1 MKPTYPIL
9 FLLIIFSHF
18 LSAQKTNEVF
28 SGCGTDQLLHNDEKL
43 LGDQKK
49 LDLDAYTYISTR
61 VKSQHK
67 SLTTYTIPVVV
78 HIVHQGGSE
87 NISDA
92 QVQTAIANFN
102 TIYSK
107 NSGEQIQFCLAQTD
121 PNGNPTTGITR
132 NFSSLTTE
140 TMEVHDIALKDLNRW
155 PPTCYLN
162 IWIVKEILSL
172 SSGSGVAGYAYFPS
186 AHGLNMDGLVI
197 EAQYFGVSLQYDAIG
212 AHEVGHYFGLYHT
225 FEGGCS
231 NFNCLQEGDNVCDT
245 PPDQTTF
252 ASCIPPTNSCSTDA
266 DDTGIYNPYTAD
278 VSDNSENYMD
288 YATISCYLN
297 FTGEQYFRMNYFL
310 ANVRSS
316 LLNCNSCASSCP
328 APVTANITT
337 PSTSTNITT
346 TSSVNFVGTVSNSSS
361 YQWYI
366 NTNTIL
372 GTALSVSY
380 TFNTP
385 GLYWMKF
392 KAITANPS
400 SCSNDIDSIL
410 INVQDILTPPSTDS
424 IIAPDTI
431 CVNQSFTVTNTNTA
445 STYYWN
451 FCSGNVNT
459 TPVATN
465 LGNPGGLLQL
475 PVFTQIYKDAGNY
488 YMFVTNNQPG
498 TPSSLV
504 RLHFGSSLSSMP
516 TTVNLGNP
524 NNALPDGYL
533 QDLKIVNENGHY
545 YGIVT
550 GGWANG
556 GNGTTTASPRMVRL
570 DFGNS
575 LMNTPTAAT
584 LGNIGSWNYPQN
596 LEIFQSGGNYYGFVL
611 DVNGNTVSRL
621 DFGNSI
627 SNTPTHTTL
636 PNISSLNYPAGLSI
650 INYQNNWYGYIV
662 NLGIVGTNSIT
673 VLNFGNSLTNI
684 PTEVTV
690 NTSTTINTPCA
701 ISVIPDCGGLS
712 GIIGTYQQD
721 HLITLNFPN
730 GPVGT
735 IVTTDL
741 GNIANV
747 NHPVSFNRYR
757 VADTLFTFVPN
768 AGNNTISRLEF
779 LSCTNSSIPSSTLQ
793 NPPPI
798 SFNSPGI
805 YEITLTTD
813 ETLITESTICKQV
826 VVIDCN
832 CPILTISNDT
842 TICTGASVILTTTG
856 ASTYSWLPSTGLN
869 AITGAVVIAT
879 PTVTTTYT
887 VIGTTLGP
895 ELVFNNDFSLGNVG
909 FINDYTY
916 MQLGYTAGT
925 YFVGND
931 LYTNNPNP
939 QWSGHTNPVSDMY
952 STFQYAN
959 VVSTLWEQTVNN
971 LQQNV
976 NYTFSFWSSRGAAG
990 PQYKRGHYEVHFIG
1004 DVTGDVVVSDFLA
1017 IQTVQS
1023 TWFWDESPSV
1033 IWNSQGNNTVTI
1045 RIKNVETNGDGNQ
1058 YGIDDISLKLICKD
1072 TAITT
1077 VTVNDSNTGGILQLG
1092 NDISLCL
1099 SGTHTF
1105 DAGAGFK
1112 EYTWQDGSTNQTF
1125 TAFGVG
1131 KYWVTVKN
1139 FCSSFVQS
1147 DTALITLAP
1156 TPSLELGN
1164 DTIFC
1169 SGESIQLNYSSTGT
1183 FSTFQWSPAS
1193 GLSCTNCANP
1203 VARPLATTKYYLSAS
1218 TSKGCTNMDS
1228 ISINIKKAVNP
1239 DSDIQTANIFS
1250 PNNDGINDVFKI
1262 TTAEIFNCK
1271 IYNRWGLLMFESANP
1286 NSSWNGKN
1294 LKGVDCTDG
1303 VYYYLITAK
1312 DECGKEFDLKGFI
1325 ELIR

>member
-28 SGCGTDQLLHNDEKL
+28 SGCGTDQLLYNDEKL

-288 YATISCYLN
+288 YATLSCYNN

-316 LLNCNSCASSCP
+316 LLNCNGCGLPCP

-361 YQWYI
+361 YQWYLVP
-366 NTNTIL
+366 NTIL
-372 GTALSVSY
+372 SNNLSFNY
-380 TFNTP
+380 TFNSV
-385 GLYWMKF
+385 GNYWMKF
-392 KAITANPS
+392 RALSSNNLICNDGVDSVLIVVTEPSIS
-400 SCSNDIDSIL
+400 SCAGSLELNATNSTVLLPSNTENISATGFTWEYWFKLNTDIGSPTSPRIL
-410 INVQDILTPPSTDS
+410 MNASDMTGGEDITFGIGWSNPATLEYLVFNVDPPSNSGSPINYAVSYKPPGGFVKDIWYHAAGVMDYNNHISKLFLNGQLVGTLNQPLFQPLNSSTRNSSSWPAPVSLGWDAAIGGSIPAPSANLDEVRVWKSVRSDAEILSNYNTCLTGNETNLLVYYRLNQTTGSLTDDATTNQNDGTIKNGATWS
-424 IIAPDTI
+424 TQEPVYAGSLCSAGCSPCAVIVVSSDTVL
-431 CVNQSFTVTNTNTA
+431 CLGTSATLTA
-445 STYYWN
+445 SGATTYSWLPTI
-451 FCSGNVNT
+451 GLNT
-459 TPVATN
+459 T
-465 LGNPGGLLQL
+465 
-475 PVFTQIYKDAGNY
+475 
-488 YMFVTNNQPG
+488 
-498 TPSSLV
+498 
-504 RLHFGSSLSSMP
+504 
-516 TTVNLGNP
+516 
-524 NNALPDGYL
+524 
-533 QDLKIVNENGHY
+533 
-545 YGIVT
+545 
-550 GGWANG
+550 
-556 GNGTTTASPRMVRL
+556 
-570 DFGNS
+570 
-575 LMNTPTAAT
+575 
-584 LGNIGSWNYPQN
+584 
-596 LEIFQSGGNYYGFVL
+596 
-611 DVNGNTVSRL
+611 
-621 DFGNSI
+621 
-627 SNTPTHTTL
+627 
-636 PNISSLNYPAGLSI
+636 
-650 INYQNNWYGYIV
+650 
-662 NLGIVGTNSIT
+662 
-673 VLNFGNSLTNI
+673 
-684 PTEVTV
+684 
-690 NTSTTINTPCA
+690 
-701 ISVIPDCGGLS
+701 
-712 GIIGTYQQD
+712 
-721 HLITLNFPN
+721 
-730 GPVGT
+730 
-735 IVTTDL
+735 
-741 GNIANV
+741 
-747 NHPVSFNRYR
+747 
-757 VADTLFTFVPN
+757 
-768 AGNNTISRLEF
+768 
-779 LSCTNSSIPSSTLQ
+779 
-793 NPPPI
+793 
-798 SFNSPGI
+798 
-805 YEITLTTD
+805 
-813 ETLITESTICKQV
+813 
-826 VVIDCN
+826 
-832 CPILTISNDT
+832 
-842 TICTGASVILTTTG
+842 TGASVI
-856 ASTYSWLPSTGLN
+856 
-869 AITGAVVIAT
+869 AT
-879 PTVTTTYT
+879 PTITTTYT
-887 VIGTTLGP
+887 VIGT
-895 ELVFNNDFSLGNVG
+895 
-909 FINDYTY
+909 
-916 MQLGYTAGT
+916 
-925 YFVGND
+925 
-931 LYTNNPNP
+931 
-939 QWSGHTNPVSDMY
+939 
-952 STFQYAN
+952 
-959 VVSTLWEQTVNN
+959 
-971 LQQNV
+971 
-976 NYTFSFWSSRGAAG
+976 
-990 PQYKRGHYEVHFIG
+990 
-1004 DVTGDVVVSDFLA
+1004 
-1017 IQTVQS
+1017 
-1023 TWFWDESPSV
+1023 
-1033 IWNSQGNNTVTI
+1033 NSNCN
-1045 RIKNVETNGDGNQ
+1045 
-1058 YGIDDISLKLICKD
+1058 D
-1072 TAITT
+1072 TAT
-1077 VTVNDSNTGGILQLG
+1077 VTVVINNTSSNTLNLG
-1092 NDISLCL
+1092 SDISLCL

-1105 DAGAGFK
+1105 DAGPGFK
-1112 EYTWQDGSTNQTF
+1112 KYTWQDGSADQTF

-1156 TPSLELGN
+1156 TPTLELGN

-1169 SGESIQLNYSSTGT
+1169 SGESLQLNYSSTGI

-1218 TSKGCTNMDS
+1218 TSEGCTNMDS
-1228 ISINIKKAVNP
+1228 ISINIKKVVNT

-1250 PNNDGINDVFKI
+1250 PNNDGINDLFKI
-1262 TTAEIFNCK
+1262 TTVEVVNCK
-1271 IYNRWGLLMFESANP
+1271 IYNRWGLLMFESTNP
-1286 NSSWNGKN
+1286 NNSWNGKN